1 MQTLSIDAFLEKS
14 RQNLLLDVRT
24 PAEFEAGHI
33 PGAVN
38 IPLFT
43 NEERVIIGTIY
54 KQQGKQKA
62 ILKGLDFIG
71 PRMSGLIKTV
81 EKITKNKTVLLHCWR
96 GGMRSGSVAWILN
109 LYGFEVILLRGGYKT
124 YRNWVLEQF
133 NKPKNII
140 VLGGST
146 GSGKTETL
154 HYLQNNGEHIIDLEK
169 IACHKGSA
177 FGAIGEK
184 EPPTQEQFENNLA
197 HEWNAVPADKRLWLE
212 DEGRT
217 IGRKVM
223 PEAIWQQMRL
233 SPLIYLEIPLQN
245 RVKFLVEI
253 YGKYPKEALE
263 ESILKV
269 KKRLGGLAAQ
279 QALDA
284 LNENNLA
291 ETAEILL
298 KYYDKT
304 YQFGLSKR
312 PSETIHYLKTE
323 TADFGVI
330 AQELIMLAEEI
341 SR

>member
-1 MQTLSIDAFLEKS
+1 MQTLSVGAFLEKMQ
-14 RQNLLLDVRT
+14 QNLLLDVRT

-38 IPLFT
+38 MPLFT
-43 NEERVIIGTIY
+43 NEERVIIGTLY

-81 EKITKNKTVLLHCWR
+81 EKLSANKTVLLHCWR
-96 GGMRSGSVAWILN
+96 GGMRSGSVAWLLN
-109 LYGFEVILLRGGYKT
+109 LYGFEVILLRGGYKA
-124 YRNWVLEQF
+124 YRNWVLDQF
-133 NKPKNII
+133 TKPKNII

-146 GSGKTETL
+146 GSGKTEIL
-154 HYLQNNGEHIIDLEK
+154 PHLQNHGEHIIDLEK

-197 HEWNAVPADKRLWLE
+197 AEWANVKENKRLWLE

-223 PEAIWQQMRL
+223 PEAIWMQMR
-233 SPLIYLEIPLQN
+233 SAPLIFLDIPIEY
-245 RVKFLVEI
+245 RVKYLVEL
-253 YGKYPKEALE
+253 YGKFPKTALE

-269 KKRLGGLAAQ
+269 KKRLGGLATQ

-284 LNENNLA
+284 LHENNLD

-304 YQFGLSKR
+304 YRFGLEKR
-312 PSETIHYLKTE
+312 EMEKIISLETDGN
-323 TADFGVI
+323 DFDEI
-330 AQELIMLAEEI
+330 ARQLIQLANKL
-341 SR
+341 

>member
-1 MQTLSIDAFLEKS
+1 MQTLSVNAFLEKI
-14 RQNLLLDVRT
+14 QQHPLLDVRT
-24 PAEFEAGHI
+24 PAEFEAAHI

-71 PRMSGLIKTV
+71 PRMSQLIKTI
-81 EKITKNKTVLLHCWR
+81 EKISSQKTVLLHCWR
-96 GGMRSGSVAWILN
+96 GGMRSGSVAWLLG
-109 LYGFEVILLRGGYKT
+109 LYGFEVILLRGGYKA
-124 YRNWVLEQF
+124 YRSWVLDQF
-133 NKPKNII
+133 KQPKKII

-146 GSGKTETL
+146 GSGKTEIL
-154 HYLQNNGEHIIDLEK
+154 YYLQKQGEQIIDLEK

-184 EPPTQEQFENNLA
+184 EAPSQEQFENNLA
-197 HEWNAVPADKRLWLE
+197 TEWATADPGKRLWLE

-223 PEAIWQQMRL
+223 PEPIWQQMRL
-233 SPLIYLEIPLQN
+233 SPLIHLDIPIQN
-245 RVKFLVEI
+245 RVDFLVEI
-253 YGKYPKEALE
+253 YGKYPKAALE
-263 ESILKV
+263 ESILKI
-269 KKRLGGLAAQ
+269 KKRLGGLATQ
-279 QALDA
+279 QAIDA

-304 YQFGLSKR
+304 YQFGLSKK
-312 PSETIHYLKTE
+312 PAEQIFPLKAQ
-323 TADFGVI
+323 TADFEEV
-330 AQELIMLAEEI
+330 AKELISLANKI
-341 SR
+341 